1 MYLLFSRNYH
11 IATVFSYGLSK
22 TFERQETLGM
32 RMGQIDLFLDYP
44 RLIATSTKKV
54 VFFES
59 PVYLE

>member
-11 IATVFSYGLSK
+11 IATVFCYGLSK

-54 VFFES
+54 VFF
-59 PVYLE
+59 